1 MSFDERESSALPPSH
16 APPSPSMYSPDLQ
29 ATPMLTGS
37 TFSDESERSEGRPR
51 SHLARPLAVYPHA
64 VQTSN
69 MAPFAPSARKRNSL
83 QSLASIAHLQHLYAR
98 HGLTS
103 KVRPNVV
110 GSAQPALGPAASQ
123 QTLLVD
129 DLPPTPSIPPYHNT
143 HVYPETRTVVLPNR
157 QTLRREAIQ
166 AWNECSQRWLLTGQL
181 QKRGDVLYIDKC
193 GDKGGDLASML
204 IMTRATIYCVRRYL
218 LALPPGLLGD
228 EKAKTLRKKDSYR
241 RPSSFFCF
249 PRLSGYGQSLGS
261 TTTSWQ
267 QSTTTES
274 TSPLTLLKHRS
285 ESNLR
290 GKLYST
296 AAPPSQPTLTP
307 SIVSITPV
315 RRAALEVLVQLK
327 QRERSCSQT
336 LGTDED
342 DSVDMSVGHTTW
354 ASETE
359 ETPVALEGLYVA
371 VQDMQ
376 GEQASVLHYLETVQ
390 AVFEQIDQ
398 ACENSQVDV
407 VWAEGASTCIRVVSP
422 WSSYDGCHLE
432 GALEIIEHF
441 SLADGGTPF
450 SMLHNST
457 QATLEAL
464 SDGTLLCHVF
474 NAAVKASR
482 KPWGHINLDDVCV
495 FGTQAGPHP
504 GWTFRKRQN
513 LTVWA
518 AALKARYSISTADF
532 APALVARGSQT
543 DDTWME
549 MLQSIVCQWA
559 QAVAS
564 EERRA
569 MEVR

>member
-1 MSFDERESSALPPSH
+1 
-16 APPSPSMYSPDLQ
+16 
-29 ATPMLTGS
+29 MLTGS
-37 TFSDESERSEGRPR
+37 TFSDVSEGSEGRPR
-51 SHLARPLAVYPHA
+51 SHLARPLAVYLNA

-69 MAPFAPSARKRNSL
+69 VTPFAPSARKRNSL
-83 QSLASIAHLQHLYAR
+83 QSLGSIAHLQHLYAR

-103 KVRPNVV
+103 KVRPSIV

-129 DLPPTPSIPPYHNT
+129 DLPPTPSIPPYHIT
-143 HVYPETRTVVLPNR
+143 HVYPETRRATADLPNR
-157 QTLRREAIQ
+157 QTLRREAVQ
-166 AWNECSQRWLLTGQL
+166 AWNECRQRWLLTDQL
-181 QKRGDVLYIDKC
+181 QKRSEMLDNDEGSDKS
-193 GDKGGDLASML
+193 DDLASML
-204 IMTRATIYCVRRYL
+204 TMTRATIRCVRRYL

-228 EKAKTLRKKDSYR
+228 EKAKTLRKKDIFR
-241 RPSSFFCF
+241 RPSGFFCF
-249 PRLSGYGQSLGS
+249 PRSSGYGQSLGS

-267 QSTTTES
+267 QSTTIES
-274 TSPLTLLKHRS
+274 TSTLTLLKQRS

-296 AAPPSQPTLTP
+296 AALSPSQPTLT
-307 SIVSITPV
+307 SSLVSISPV

-327 QRERSCSQT
+327 QLERSWGHT

-342 DSVDMSVGHTTW
+342 DSVDMSVGNTTW
-354 ASETE
+354 TSETE
-359 ETPVALEGLYVA
+359 ETPVALEGLLVG

-376 GEQASVLHYLETVQ
+376 SEQASVLHYLETVQ

-398 ACENSQVDV
+398 ACESGQVDG
-407 VWAEGASTCIRVVSP
+407 VWAEGESTCVRVVSP

-441 SLADGGTPF
+441 SLADGGAPF
-450 SMLHNST
+450 PVLLNDR

-482 KPWGHINLDDVCV
+482 KPWGLINLDDVCV
-495 FGTQAGPHP
+495 LGTQSGPHP
-504 GWTFRKRQN
+504 GWSFRKRQN

-532 APALVARGSQT
+532 TPVLVARGSQI
-543 DDTWME
+543 DDSWMD

-559 QAVAS
+559 HAVAR